1 MSVRERE
8 RERARGTSGQGF
20 PPVCVLLPEGPPLFE
35 SGERREPF
43 DVFSLLIDSTA
54 VGACS
59 ALFGRRGYC
68 ISPIFQVQPQKNMFG
83 LGLEKEKNRVRV
95 KFRVRT
101 RVKVKVRARVG
112 RLLVE
117 L

>member
-1 MSVRERE
+1 
-8 RERARGTSGQGF
+8 
-20 PPVCVLLPEGPPLFE
+20 
-35 SGERREPF
+35 
-43 DVFSLLIDSTA
+43 VFSLLIDFTA
-54 VGACS
+54 VGACF

-68 ISPIFQVQPQKNMFG
+68 ISPIFKCNHKEKMVG
-83 LGLEKEKNRVRV
+83 LGLEKEKRRVRV

-101 RVKVKVRARVG
+101 RVS